1 MRHVTQ
7 SRAGQALWKTSMK
20 LDREGV
26 ADIPEGK
33 PQTQCRHQSS
43 PNTSMGFS
51 PFVKL
56 PTGILFVGGGRED
69 SIK

>member
-1 MRHVTQ
+1 
-7 SRAGQALWKTSMK
+7 MK

-26 ADIPEGK
+26 ANIPEGK
-33 PQTQCRHQSS
+33 PQTRCRHQSS
-43 PNTSMGFS
+43 PKASMGFS

-56 PTGILFVGGGRED
+56 PTGTLFVGGGRED